1 MLFPYGLILG
11 RSARGIS
18 RSEFP
23 SDLTTTLIFYPLFL
37 LAWAFNCLQLYNLI
51 FLGAFWPFF
60 AVIVFQLFAALIQFV
75 RLILLP
81 FKST

>member
-1 MLFPYGLILG
+1 
-11 RSARGIS
+11 
-18 RSEFP
+18 
-23 SDLTTTLIFYPLFL
+23 
-37 LAWAFNCLQLYNLI
+37 LI

-81 FKST
+81 YQST